1 MSRGTDIIYLEGERE
16 KKKEPQGYFRLARG
30 GGVAKFLYRILGG
43 LAS

>member
-1 MSRGTDIIYLEGERE
+1 MSWGTDIIYVEGE
-16 KKKEPQGYFRLARG
+16 KKKELHGYFRLARGG